1 MIKLDKENDQF
12 IVCVHSL
19 PFPKQN
25 VHESMVITLFFSS
38 VRANRRGRHVHDIF
52 SALPLQRV
60 DHRPFCVCVSLIAI
74 QRQASLL
81 APQKTKQM
89 THEKQKVPM
98 CFTPLVTMPII

>member
-1 MIKLDKENDQF
+1 MNKENDQF
-12 IVCVHSL
+12 IVCVHFL

-25 VHESMVITLFFSS
+25 VHVSMVITLFLSR
-38 VRANRRGRHVHDIF
+38 VRVNRSGRHVHIF
-52 SALPLQRV
+52 SALQLQRV

-81 APQKTKQM
+81 APQKKQQM